1 MDGRGAAV
9 RLLALSGRLGWRG
22 WGAVVAVAYCGAASL
37 GYWLGSVS
45 TQSQASAVWPAIGI
59 GVVAV
64 YFGGLRMA
72 WAIVLGGLAA
82 QLLRGVPFDESVA
95 NGLVST
101 VSPLVVTIILRACDF
116 RPSLAR
122 LRNAIV
128 LIAACAVATPLGA
141 ALGTA
146 TILSLRDDSASAWVT
161 WLTWWTGDFAGV
173 LLVAPILFEVVDR
186 AVLRRE
192 RLVASWPRSSA
203 VVGAA
208 AVVSLAVFT
217 QDAPVAFLVIP
228 VLLWAG
234 LEGAPVIAATVSA
247 VIVGIAWSVTVAG
260 HGPLAGSTLT
270 HNLIVLAA
278 FTAIVAI
285 SSLVL
290 CAVAAE
296 RKRAYD
302 EVEAAAAEL
311 ESRVRARTA
320 ELRDAREEAE
330 RASRAKSGFLAAM
343 SHEIRTPMIGVTG
356 TLEVLARAQLTP
368 HQRQM
373 VATAESSAQS
383 LLQIIGDILD
393 FSKIEADKL
402 RLEPATVDLRALVR
416 AAAGTFVHTASA
428 KGLLLTCSTDDA
440 LAQAHVVDAL
450 RLRQVLSNFLSN
462 AIKFTD
468 VGGIEVAV
476 RVVAESDEAQTVE
489 LSVTDTGVGVSIDQ
503 QRLLFEEFAQAQAS
517 TARRADGTGLGLV
530 ICKRLALL
538 MGGDVTMSSRPG
550 KGTRIRLTV
559 PMPVG
564 DPAAVAAAPT
574 VATTPASRPKPS
586 RQEAEREG
594 SLLLLADDHP
604 VNRTVLRHQ
613 LNIAGFEVDV
623 AQDGREALRLYAR
636 GRYGLVLTDLTMP
649 GLNGY
654 ELAHAVRAHEA
665 AQGKPRTPIV
675 ALTANVMQGEPERC
689 LAAGMDDF
697 AAKPVTIPLLTA
709 KLRRWL
715 PQLAWPAETLG
726 VQLAA
731 AHDGHV
737 DAALVEELTGGDPAL
752 AADLLRDFFDSSRAD
767 REALE
772 EAIDA
777 RDHDEARRHAHR
789 LKGASLTLGAHALS
803 DLAQQIEDRAAT
815 GSGDWDRL
823 RSLAAE
829 IDEQLS
835 QVAHSTT
842 ADIPG
847 A

>member
-1 MDGRGAAV
+1 MT
-9 RLLALSGRLGWRG
+9 RLAPSGRLGWLG
-22 WGAVVAVAYCGAASL
+22 FGAVVAVAYCGAALL

-45 TQSQASAVWPAIGI
+45 TQSRPSALWPAIGI
-59 GVVAV
+59 GVVVV
-64 YFGGLRMA
+64 YFGGVRMA

-82 QLLRGVPFDESVA
+82 GLVRGVPFDESLV

-101 VSPLVVTIILRACDF
+101 VNPLVVTAILRACNF
-116 RPSLAR
+116 LPSLSR

-141 ALGTA
+141 TLGAA
-146 TILSLRDDSASAWVT
+146 TILWFRDDSAGGWVT
-161 WLTWWTGDFAGV
+161 WLTWWTGDFAGI
-173 LLVAPILFEVVDR
+173 LLVAPILFEVVNR
-186 AVLRRE
+186 TVLRRE
-192 RLVASWPRSSA
+192 RLVVSWPRSSA
-203 VVGAA
+203 VVGVA
-208 AVVSLAVFT
+208 AVVALAVFT
-217 QDAPVAFLVIP
+217 QEAPIAFLVIP

-234 LEGAPVIAATVSA
+234 LGGDPLIATTVNA
-247 VIVGIAWSVTVAG
+247 VIVGIAWSATVAG
-260 HGPLAGSTLT
+260 HGPFVGSSLT
-270 HNLIVLAA
+270 HDLIVLAA
-278 FTAIVAI
+278 FTATVAI

-296 RKRAYD
+296 RKQAHD
-302 EVEAAAAEL
+302 ELQAAAAEL

-320 ELRDAREEAE
+320 ELRDAREVAE

-356 TLEVLARAQLTP
+356 TLEVLARTHLEP

-402 RLEPATVDLRALVR
+402 ELAPATVDLRAVVR
-416 AAAGTFVHTASA
+416 AAADTFVHTASA
-428 KGLLLTCSTDDA
+428 KGLLLTWSTDDA
-440 LAQAHVVDAL
+440 LAPAHVVDAL
-450 RLRQVLSNFLSN
+450 RLRQILSNFLSN
-462 AIKFTD
+462 AVKFTE
-468 VGGIEVAV
+468 VGGIEVAA
-476 RVVAESDEAQTVE
+476 RVVAESATAQTVE
-489 LSVTDTGVGVSIDQ
+489 LSVIDTGIGLSGDQ

-517 TARRADGTGLGLV
+517 TARRVDGTGLGLV
-530 ICKRLALL
+530 ICKRLAVL
-538 MGGDVTMSSRPG
+538 MGGDVTMSSRLG
-550 KGTRIRLTV
+550 KGTTIRLTV
-559 PMPVG
+559 PLPVG
-564 DPAAVAAAPT
+564 DPAAVEAAPT

-623 AQDGREALRLYAR
+623 AEDGREALRLYER

-654 ELAHAVRAHEA
+654 ELARAIRAHEA
-665 AQGKPRTPIV
+665 AEGKPRTPIV

-697 AAKPVTIPLLTA
+697 AGKPTTIPFLTA

-715 PQLAWPAETLG
+715 PQLAWPAERPR
-726 VQLAA
+726 VHLAA
-731 AHDGHV
+731 ARDGHI
-737 DAALVEELTGGDPAL
+737 DAALLEELTGGDPAL
-752 AADLLRDFFDSSRAD
+752 TADLLRDFFESSRAD
-767 REALE
+767 LEALE
-772 EAIDA
+772 AAIVA
-777 RDHDEARRHAHR
+777 RNHGEARRSAHR
-789 LKGASLTLGAHALS
+789 LKGASRVLGANALS
-803 DLAQQIEDRAAT
+803 DLAQQIEDRAANA
-815 GSGDWDRL
+815 SGDWERL

-829 IDEQLS
+829 ADEQLS
-835 QVAHSTT
+835 QLARSTT

>member
-1 MDGRGAAV
+1 V
-9 RLLALSGRLGWRG
+9 SLLALSGRLGWLG

-45 TQSQASAVWPAIGI
+45 TQNQPSAVWPAIGI
-59 GVVAV
+59 AVVAV
-64 YFGGLRMA
+64 YLGGLRMA
-72 WAIVLGGLAA
+72 WAIVVGGLAA
-82 QLLRGVPFDESVA
+82 QLLRGAPFDESVA
-95 NGLVST
+95 NGLVSA
-101 VSPLVVTIILRACDF
+101 VNPLVVTIILRAFDF

-128 LIAACAVATPLGA
+128 LIAACAVATPFGA

-146 TILSLRDDSASAWVT
+146 TILSFRDDGASAWVT
-161 WLTWWTGDFAGV
+161 WLTWWTGDFAGL

-186 AVLRRE
+186 TVLRRE

-208 AVVSLAVFT
+208 AILALAVFT
-217 QDAPVAFLVIP
+217 QDAPIAFLVIP

-270 HNLIVLAA
+270 NNLIVLAA
-278 FTAIVAI
+278 FTATVAI

-302 EVEAAAAEL
+302 EIGTAAAEL

-330 RASRAKSGFLAAM
+330 RANRAKSGFLAAM

-356 TLEVLARAQLTP
+356 TLEVLARTQLTP

-402 RLEPATVDLRALVR
+402 QLAPATVDLRALVR
-416 AAAGTFVHTASA
+416 AAADTFVHTASA

-440 LAQAHVVDAL
+440 LAPAHVVDPL
-450 RLRQVLSNFLSN
+450 RLRQILSNFLSN

-476 RVVAESDEAQTVE
+476 RVAAESEEAQTVE
-489 LSVTDTGVGVSIDQ
+489 LSVIDTGVGVSSDQ
-503 QRLLFEEFAQAQAS
+503 QRLLFEEFAQAQAA
-517 TARRADGTGLGLV
+517 TARGADGTGLGLV
-530 ICKRLALL
+530 ICKRLAVL
-538 MGGDVTMSSRPG
+538 MGGDVKMSSRLG

-559 PMPVG
+559 PLPVG
-564 DPAAVAAAPT
+564 DPAAVQAAPT

-586 RQEAEREG
+586 RQQAEREG

-623 AQDGREALRLYAR
+623 AEDGREALRLYER
-636 GRYGLVLTDLTMP
+636 GHYGLVLTDLAMP
-649 GLNGY
+649 GLSGY
-654 ELAHAVRAHEA
+654 ELAHAIRAHEA
-665 AQGKPRTPIV
+665 THGKPRTPIV
-675 ALTANVMQGEPERC
+675 ALSANVMQGEPERC

-697 AAKPVTIPLLTA
+697 AGKPATIAFLTA

-715 PQLAWPAETLG
+715 PQLAWPAETPG

-731 AHDGHV
+731 TRDGDV

-752 AADLLRDFFDSSRAD
+752 AADLLRDFFETSRAD
-767 REALE
+767 LEALE
-772 EAIDA
+772 EAIGARNHDA
-777 RDHDEARRHAHR
+777 ARRRAHR

-803 DLAQQIEDRAAT
+803 DLAQQIEDRAAN

-829 IDEQLS
+829 VDEQLR
-835 QVAHSTT
+835 QLAHATT
-842 ADIPG
+842 ADVPG

>member
-1 MDGRGAAV
+1 MS
-9 RLLALSGRLGWRG
+9 LLALSRRLGWLG
-22 WGAVVAVAYCGAASL
+22 WSAVLAVAYCGAASL

-45 TQSQASAVWPAIGI
+45 TQSQPSAVWPAIGI
-59 GVVAV
+59 ALVAV

-82 QLLRGVPFDESVA
+82 QLLRGVPLDESVA

-101 VSPLVVTIILRACDF
+101 VNPVVVTIILRACDF

-146 TILSLRDDSASAWVT
+146 TIQSFRDDSASGWVT
-161 WLTWWTGDFAGV
+161 WLTWWTGDFAGI

-208 AVVSLAVFT
+208 AVVALAVFT
-217 QDAPVAFLVIP
+217 QDAPIAFLVIP

-260 HGPLAGSTLT
+260 HGPLAGSTPT
-270 HNLIVLAA
+270 DNLIVLAA
-278 FTAIVAI
+278 FTAMVAI

-311 ESRVRARTA
+311 DSRVRARTA
-320 ELRDAREEAE
+320 ELRDAREVAE
-330 RASRAKSGFLAAM
+330 RANRAKSGFLAAM

-383 LLQIIGDILD
+383 LLQIIGDVLD

-402 RLEPATVDLRALVR
+402 ELEPATVDLRALVR
-416 AAAGTFVHTASA
+416 AAADTFVHTASA

-440 LAQAHVVDAL
+440 LAQAHVVDPL
-450 RLRQVLSNFLSN
+450 RLRQILSNFLSN

-468 VGGIEVAV
+468 VGGIEVAA
-476 RVVAESDEAQTVE
+476 RVVAESEEAETVE
-489 LSVTDTGVGVSIDQ
+489 LSVIDTGVGVSIDQ

-517 TARRADGTGLGLV
+517 TRRADGTGLGLV
-530 ICKRLALL
+530 ICRRLAVL

-550 KGTRIRLTV
+550 KGTTIRLTV
-559 PMPVG
+559 PLPVG
-564 DPAAVAAAPT
+564 DPAAVEAAPT
-574 VATTPASRPKPS
+574 VATAPASRPKPS

-623 AQDGREALRLYAR
+623 AEDGREALRLYER
-636 GRYGLVLTDLTMP
+636 GRYGLVLTDLAMP
-649 GLNGY
+649 GLDGY
-654 ELAHAVRAHEA
+654 ELAHAIRAHEA

-697 AAKPVTIPLLTA
+697 AGKPATIPLLTA

-731 AHDGHV
+731 ARDGHV

-767 REALE
+767 LEALE
-772 EAIDA
+772 EAIAA
-777 RDHDEARRHAHR
+777 RNHDEARRHAHR

-803 DLAQQIEDRAAT
+803 DLAQQIEDRAAN

-829 IDEQLS
+829 VDEQLS
-835 QVAHSTT
+835 RLAHSTT
-842 ADIPG
+842 ADVPERRG